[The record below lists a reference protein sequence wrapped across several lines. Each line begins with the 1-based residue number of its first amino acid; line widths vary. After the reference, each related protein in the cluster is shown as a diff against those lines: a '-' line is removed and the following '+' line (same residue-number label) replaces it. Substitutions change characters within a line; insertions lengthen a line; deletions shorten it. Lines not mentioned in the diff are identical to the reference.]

1 MIDNLVIFS
10 FIYCCMFKIF
20 FIRNFFLQDPDVAKG
35 KSALMHFPPEFESI
49 PCKPLF
55 FDLAINHL
63 EMPALESKLGGQEEG
78 QKAGL
83 GGWLFGWGNK

>member
-1 MIDNLVIFS
+1 MATGKASLV
-10 FIYCCMFKIF
+10 
-20 FIRNFFLQDPDVAKG
+20 R
-35 KSALMHFPPEFESI
+35 FPPEFEPI

-63 EMPALESKLGGQEEG
+63 EMPSLESKLASQDAGGA

-83 GGWLFGWGNK
+83 GGWISGWGWGKK

>member
-1 MIDNLVIFS
+1 MATGKASLV
-10 FIYCCMFKIF
+10 
-20 FIRNFFLQDPDVAKG
+20 R
-35 KSALMHFPPEFESI
+35 FPPEFEPI

-63 EMPALESKLGGQEEG
+63 EMPSLESKLASQDAGG

-83 GGWLFGWGNK
+83 GGWISGWGWGKK